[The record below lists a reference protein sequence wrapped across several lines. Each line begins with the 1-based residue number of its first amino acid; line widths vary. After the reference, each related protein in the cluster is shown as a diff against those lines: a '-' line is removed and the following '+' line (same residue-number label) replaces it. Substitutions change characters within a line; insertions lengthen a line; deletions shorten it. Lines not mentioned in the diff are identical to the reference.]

1 MKTIFLTEKS
11 SQITKLNDKI
21 EDLTS
26 EGYKVVSFKVV
37 GSAVLDQYNHY
48 TVIVVQLNKD

>member
-11 SQITKLNDKI
+11 SQITRLNDKI
-21 EDLTS
+21 EDLTL

-48 TVIVVQLNKD
+48 TVIVVQLNKE

>member
-11 SQITKLNDKI
+11 SQITRLNDKI